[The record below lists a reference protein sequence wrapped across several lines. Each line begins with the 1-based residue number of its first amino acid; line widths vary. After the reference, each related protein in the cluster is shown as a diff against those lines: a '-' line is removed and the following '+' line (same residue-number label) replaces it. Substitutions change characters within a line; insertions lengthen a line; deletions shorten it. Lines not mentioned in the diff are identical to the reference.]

1 MIADSERYAAA
12 IARFDAMNATDPN
25 FETAGSAREPKE
37 LLYARRMTEMLERF
51 APDASEAVRL
61 AARCQHI
68 RRWEI
73 PRASYPAT
81 PEGYKAWRTR
91 LLDYHAEISAAVLRN
106 CGYDEAMAA
115 SVASV
120 VRKERLKRNPDAQ
133 LLEDVIG
140 LVFLQHYLA
149 DFVARHSGY
158 DEAKFVDI
166 LQKTFRK
173 MSSRGRDAAAT
184 LITLPGELAAVVARA
199 AVAAGSGS
207 GPRTS

>member
-1 MIADSERYAAA
+1 MISDRGRYEKA
-12 IARFDAMNATDPN
+12 IAAFDAMNATDPN

-91 LLDYHAEISAAVLRN
+91 LLGYHAEIGAAVLRE
-106 CGYDEAMAA
+106 CSYDEAAIAA
-115 SVASV
+115 VATLL
-120 VRKERLKRNPDAQ
+120 RKERLKRNPDAQ

-199 AVAAGSGS
+199 AGAAAF
-207 GPRTS
+207 PAL